1 MSFINV
7 RSAKVS
13 QEGIPVMKRTKHFFI
28 AAAALALAAQAAFAT
43 GGPNPNSL
51 VVIPRIFNDC
61 PTSTLTVTN
70 NYPSSL
76 NITDSN
82 LSCGGFANLHV
93 WRLSEDGVN
102 EALFA
107 NASYFHFKFRLW
119 TSGTA
124 QGEAGLAIAPWWSEA
139 DGKFNCRTT
148 DGEIACFGGRLPFYN
163 FTANHGINYVK
174 GTVIDL
180 EVNYLANGLSAADPA
195 TIEYRVHYAGSTYS
209 SGVLSF
215 DEGNPT
221 EDPPYGLWGM
231 LNQAKVGGYTQ
242 PYLQPGN
249 PNASFVAE
257 FTKFEF
263 DNLKPVAVD
272 PSSWGS
278 VKSLYR

>member
-1 MSFINV
+1 MN
-7 RSAKVS
+7 
-13 QEGIPVMKRTKHFFI
+13 RTKQIVF
-28 AAAALALAAQAAFAT
+28 AAVALALTAGAAFAT

-61 PTSTLTVTN
+61 PTSILSITN
-70 NYPSSL
+70 HYPSSL
-76 NITDSN
+76 NITDSD

-93 WRLSEDGVN
+93 WRLSEDGAT

-107 NASYFHFKFRLW
+107 NASAFHFKFRLW
-119 TSGTA
+119 TTGTA
-124 QGEAGLAIAPWWSEA
+124 HGEAGLQIAPWWSEA

-163 FTANHGINYVK
+163 FTANHGIHYVK

-180 EVNYLANGLSAADPA
+180 EVTYLPNGLSAADPG
-195 TIEYRVHYAGSTYS
+195 TIEYRVSYGGVVYS
-209 SGVLSF
+209 SGVLAF

-221 EDPPYGLWGM
+221 EDPPYGLWGI
-231 LNQAKVGGYTQ
+231 LNQAKVGGFIQ
-242 PYLQPGN
+242 PFLQGGN
-249 PNASFVAE
+249 PNANFTAE

-263 DNLKPVAVD
+263 DNLKPVAVE
-272 PSSWGS
+272 PTSWGS

>member
-1 MSFINV
+1 MN
-7 RSAKVS
+7 
-13 QEGIPVMKRTKHFFI
+13 RTKSIVF
-28 AAAALALAAQAAFAT
+28 AAVALALTAGAAFAT
-43 GGPNPNSL
+43 GGPNPNSV

-61 PTSTLTVTN
+61 PTSTLSVTN

-93 WRLSEDGVN
+93 WRFSEDGVN
-102 EALFA
+102 EALYP
-107 NASYFHFKFRLW
+107 NASAFHCKFRLW

-124 QGEAGLAIAPWWSEA
+124 HGEAGLQIAPWWSEA

-163 FTANHGINYVK
+163 FTANHGVHYVK

-180 EVNYLANGLSAADPA
+180 EVTYTSNGLSALDPA
-195 TIEYRVHYAGSTYS
+195 TIEYRVTYAGTTYS
-209 SGVLSF
+209 SGVLAF

-221 EDPPYGLWGM
+221 EDPPYGLWGI
-231 LNQAKVGGYTQ
+231 LNQAKVGGFTQ
-242 PYLQPGN
+242 PFLQAGN
-249 PNASFVAE
+249 PNASFVVE
-257 FTKFEF
+257 FTKFEY
-263 DNLKPVAVD
+263 DNIKPVAVE
-272 PSSWGS
+272 PNTWGS